1 MKILWKIIIVLLALS
16 VIPVIIVGYTSVIT
30 TKNVGT
36 EISEILEDTLY
47 DQAKD
52 NMKNQAKMLVDR
64 IESQLETYMND
75 IKLIS
80 KHSGIPGLMLETRNT
95 GVLEDTRSDP
105 DVDQSEQVARFYPA
119 DKSGLWQKLQDYF
132 ISIYN
137 ERVKDIDL
145 IRIFYKNGFIVNGV
159 ALGEEDIRD
168 YKGDKSWF
176 VDTMDTGQTG
186 SDDYYV
192 SPISIARRTDSPA
205 IRYITPLEAEGERLG
220 LVVINFKSSTITN
233 VIQDFKYGKAGYAML
248 IDANYENAEGKISDF
263 PVVISE
269 PTIDGSLYYI
279 KEDKGA
285 PISKHSLK
293 ENFGFIEFTK
303 NGRKWISAYQK
314 VDWED
319 KHWYVLINMPE
330 EEITAVVVSTKDS
343 LDDTIDSTKNF
354 LLLMITAFLFIIFV
368 VGYVFANT
376 LSGPIRRLTE
386 TGNRIANGSLDV
398 EIPEIKS
405 RDEIQ
410 DLGKTMALLV
420 KTIKLL
426 KKEKELNKK
435 NSN

>member
-1 MKILWKIIIVLLALS
+1 MKISFKIVIVLLFLAA
-16 VIPVIIVGYTSVIT
+16 IPVIIVGYTSVTT

-36 EISEILEDTLY
+36 EISDILEDTLNA
-47 DQAKD
+47 QARG
-52 NMKNQAKMLVDR
+52 NMENQAKMLANRV
-64 IESQLETYMND
+64 ESQLETYLND

-80 KHSGIPGLMLETRNT
+80 KHSGIPGLMVETKNT
-95 GVLEDTRSDP
+95 GTLEDTRNDP
-105 DVDQSEQVARFYPA
+105 NADTSEQTARFYPA

-137 ERVKDIDL
+137 ERTKDIDL
-145 IRIFYKNGFIVNGV
+145 IRIFYKNGFVVNGM
-159 ALGEEDIRD
+159 ALGEEDAKD

-176 VDTMDTGQTG
+176 IDTMDPDQTAV
-186 SDDYYV
+186 DDYYV

-205 IRYITPLEAEGERLG
+205 IRYMTPLEVEGERLG
-220 LVVINFKSSTITN
+220 LIVINFKSSTITDA
-233 VIQDFKYGKAGYAML
+233 IQAFKYGYAGYAML

-269 PTIDGSLYYI
+269 PTLDGSLYYI

-285 PISKHSLK
+285 PVNKDSLVG
-293 ENFGFIEFTK
+293 NSGFVEFTK

-343 LDDTIDSTKNF
+343 LDDTVDSTKNF
-354 LLLMITAFLFIIFV
+354 LLLMITAFLFIILV
-368 VGYVFANT
+368 VSYCFANT
-376 LSGPIRRLTE
+376 FSSSIKRLIE
-386 TGNRIANGSLDV
+386 AGDRIARGNLDV

-405 RDEIQ
+405 RDEIK
-410 DLGKTMALLV
+410 DLSKTMNSLV
-420 KTIKLL
+420 ETIKSL
-426 KKEKELNKK
+426 KKEKGSNKK
-435 NSN
+435 L